1 MCRAVPCGRA
11 MISLSAGAWRSGT
24 RDEGIGRGGVGH
36 AMGVNRMWRS
46 WRIIQYDVFELSEES
61 GEVVGTFATENA
73 EDRGDHLELERFQ
86 FSFFRLFR
94 RVEPI

>member
-1 MCRAVPCGRA
+1 

-36 AMGVNRMWRS
+36 AMGVNRMWGS
-46 WRIIQYDVFELSEES
+46 WKIIQYDVFELSEES
-61 GEVVGTFATENA
+61 GEVVGTFATEDA

>member
-1 MCRAVPCGRA
+1 MNQRDARMPSVR
-11 MISLSAGAWRSGT
+11 SLCPAGEPWSVYRLA
-24 RDEGIGRGGVGH
+24 RGGVGH

-61 GEVVGTFATENA
+61 GEVVGTFATEDA